1 VEPVISLIFAVL
13 GLVAVT
19 GKLTLSSLLLSL
31 YNFLVAWMYLNHRP
45 GKNKAAWWETALA
58 LSGTFLPL
66 AAFRPA
72 PMADAGGFVAMSFIA
87 EVGMFVQL
95 WGLLGMIWSVFS
107 LSTSLGIAPVDRGL
121 VTGGSY
127 RRVRHPLYAFEI
139 VFCLGYWLGNPTWW
153 NGAVLVLLAGIQVAR
168 ALREE
173 KVIEG
178 YGEYATRVRWRF
190 IPGVF

>member
-1 VEPVISLIFAVL
+1 MELVVSLLFSVL

-19 GKLTLSSLLLSL
+19 EELTLSALLLSF

-45 GKNKAAWWETALA
+45 GKNKALWWETALA
-58 LSGTFLPL
+58 LTGTFLPL
-66 AAFRPA
+66 VAFRPA
-72 PMADAGGFVAMSFIA
+72 PMSSAGGIRD
-87 EVGMFVQL
+87 EIGMFVQL

-121 VTGGSY
+121 VTDGSY

-139 VFCLGYWLGNPTWW
+139 VFCLGYWLGNLTWW
-153 NGAVLVLLAGIQVAR
+153 NVAVWALLAGIQVTR

-173 KVIEG
+173 KAIDG
-178 YGEYATRVRWRF
+178 YCEYAARVRWRF
-190 IPGVF
+190 LPGVF